1 MERIGPT
8 AMEAGATSVMPACP
22 IAVVW
27 AACAMMDLPP
37 ARWLA
42 PIITPHPQEGS
53 MDDIG
58 RLIKRL
64 QIDPYHAV
72 VVHAPRQAH
81 QEAMER
87 LFAPVGNERAADW
100 CAEGDLQFMDGHR
113 ALGDLYKIDAFDRP
127 PSDQTEG
134 LDKDAVLI
142 GTYGRS
148 SGLQQGNIVVSE
160 PC

>member
-1 MERIGPT
+1 MERIWPT
-8 AMEAGATSVMPACP
+8 HGGRSDVCHAGMSDRSCINGLRDHGLAPG
-22 IAVVW
+22 
-27 AACAMMDLPP
+27 
-37 ARWLA
+37 RWLA
-42 PIITPHPQEGS
+42 PIITPHPEEGS

-100 CAEGDLQFMDGHR
+100 CAEGDLQFMDSHR
-113 ALGDLYKIDAFDRP
+113 TLRDLYKIDAIDRP

-142 GTYGRS
+142 GAYGRS
-148 SGLQQGNIVVSE
+148 SGLQQGNI
-160 PC
+160 